1 MFCYVAT
8 LNELTILRFYFY
20 MLSFQY
26 LSAAEKLQH
35 YLNYEQVSKVE
46 YMAMWHFIHFYH

>member
-1 MFCYVAT
+1 MTDPLSMFCYVAT

-20 MLSFQY
+20 ILLIQY

-46 YMAMWHFIHFYH
+46 YMVM